1 MSKQTPSKELIISAI
16 LGSIL
21 VTVKPGLREN
31 VNDEYN
37 EGGVQTRLGGLL
49 AARLRKSSSFV
60 SECERYLLADIKR
73 FISQYGEYCMC
84 ELR

>member
-60 SECERYLLADIKR
+60 SECDHYFEK
-73 FISQYGEYCMC
+73 
-84 ELR
+84 